1 MSSPLFQKTA
11 LGRAEIVQRSARVP
25 AAMRSVLIMV
35 NGKDSADTLAA
46 RGLPGVPGHL
56 QALLAQ
62 GLIEPVAP
70 PPPPPPPAPEPPPAP
85 PAPVATEVPL
95 ADAAHEAL
103 CRQAL
108 ARLSSHFGADTT
120 EVVQALF
127 AARTVAAFNA
137 ALDGI
142 ESRLSAHMGRK
153 HAARELQSL
162 RPLP

>member
-70 PPPPPPPAPEPPPAP
+70 PPPPPPPPPPAP
-85 PAPVATEVPL
+85 APATTEVPL

-103 CRQAL
+103 CRQAM